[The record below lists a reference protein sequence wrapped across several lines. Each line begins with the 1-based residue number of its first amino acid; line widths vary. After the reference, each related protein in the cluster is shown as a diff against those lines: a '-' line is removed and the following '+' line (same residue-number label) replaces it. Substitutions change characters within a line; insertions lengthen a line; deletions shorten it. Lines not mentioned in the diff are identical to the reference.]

1 MDELYA
7 FLFAGLTIMVL
18 LMVFF
23 GGGISY
29 TTDPHTEYENETFP
43 DNLEWKTIELGTI
56 SLREQNG
63 EKTEIIENDFAVHR
77 GLFAGNLEYSR
88 RFEIDE
94 FVLENMDKTTLSF
107 EVKNTNNYGNLLVT
121 LNNETLMNENVIR
134 GKYDFELNSLEEN
147 IIEFETSSS
156 EWKIWAPSVYII
168 SNLSLRTEYS
178 FREFPEYDFFAS
190 KYIYNNQYKT
200 ELVFDFMGADRE
212 FNITF
217 NNKTIYSDMPLSR
230 VTKIDLEDVKEGP
243 NKIRFSS
250 DGEATLENAVIRVY
264 YYR

>member
-7 FLFAGLTIMVL
+7 FLFAGLAIMLL

-29 TTDPHTEYENETFP
+29 TTDSPAKYENETFP
-43 DNLEWKTIELGTI
+43 NDLKWKTIELGTV
-56 SLREQNG
+56 SLREQSG
-63 EKTEIIENDFAVHR
+63 EKTEIIENEFAVHR
-77 GLFAGNLEYSR
+77 GIFAGNLEYAK

-94 FVLENMDKTTLSF
+94 FMLENMDKTTLSF
-107 EVKNTNNYGNLLVT
+107 DVKNTNNYGSLSVI

-134 GKYDFELNSLEEN
+134 GKYTFELNSLEKN

-156 EWKIWAPSVYII
+156 GWKIWAPSVYII

-178 FREFPEYDFFAS
+178 FREFPEYDFFIS

-217 NNKTIYSDMPLSR
+217 NNKTIYSDMPLTR
-230 VTKIDLEDVKEGP
+230 VTKINLEDVKEGP
-243 NKIRFSS
+243 NKISFSS
-250 DGEATLENAVIRVY
+250 DGEATLENTIIRVY

>member
-7 FLFAGLTIMVL
+7 FLFAGLGIMLL

-29 TTDPHTEYENETFP
+29 TTDPSAEYENETFP
-43 DNLEWKTIELGTI
+43 DNLEWKTIELGTV

-63 EKTEIIENDFAVHR
+63 EKTEIIEKEFAVHR
-77 GLFAGNLEYSR
+77 GLLAGNSGYAK

-107 EVKNTNNYGNLLVT
+107 EVKDTNNYGSLSMI
-121 LNNETLMNENVIR
+121 LNDETLMDENAIR
-134 GKYDFELNSLEEN
+134 GKYNFELNSSEEN

-156 EWKIWAPSVYII
+156 GWKIWAPSVYVI

-178 FREFPEYDFFAS
+178 FREFPEYDFFIS
-190 KYIYNNQYKT
+190 KYIYSNQYKT

-217 NNKTIYSDMPLSR
+217 NNKTIYSDVPLSR
-230 VTKIDLEDVKEGP
+230 VTKIDLNDVKEGP
-243 NKIRFSS
+243 NEIRFSS
-250 DGEATLENAVIRVY
+250 EGEATLENVVIRVY

>member
-7 FLFAGLTIMVL
+7 FLFAGLAIMLL

-29 TTDPHTEYENETFP
+29 MTNPPSEYKNETTP

-63 EKTEIIENDFAVHR
+63 EKTEILEKEFAVHR
-77 GLFAGNLEYSR
+77 GLFAGNLEYAK
-88 RFEIDE
+88 RFGVDE
-94 FVLENMDKTTLSF
+94 FVLENMNKTTLSF
-107 EVKNTNNYGNLLVT
+107 DVKNTNNYGSLSVI
-121 LNNETLMNENVIR
+121 LNNETLMNENAIR
-134 GKYDFELNSLEEN
+134 GKYAFELNTSKEN
-147 IIEFETSSS
+147 IIKFETSSS
-156 EWKIWAPSVYII
+156 GWKIWAPSVYII

-178 FREFPEYDFFAS
+178 FREFPKYDFFIS

-200 ELVFDFMGADRE
+200 ELVFDFIDADRE

-217 NNKTIYSDMPLSR
+217 NNKTIYSDVPLSR
-230 VTKIDLEDVKEGP
+230 VTKINLEDVKEGP

-250 DGEATLENAVIRVY
+250 EGEATLENAVIRVY